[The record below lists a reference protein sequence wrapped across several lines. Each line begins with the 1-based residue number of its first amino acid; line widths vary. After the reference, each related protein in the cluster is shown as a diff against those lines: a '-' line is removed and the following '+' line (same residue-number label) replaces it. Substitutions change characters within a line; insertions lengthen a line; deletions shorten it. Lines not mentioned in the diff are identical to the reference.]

1 METKRLSRYQRSKNA
16 PAMHLTE
23 RDKQVILAVYQH
35 RLLRRDQIEQL
46 FFTQTSACNQ
56 RLMRLYQ
63 HGYLRRI
70 FKPVSFGASQAIY
83 AIDKHGARL
92 VIQELGIPH
101 SQINWKPK
109 QRPVELM
116 FLEHTLA
123 IAEVYI
129 NLAQWI
135 QKKPDTD
142 LLFWKRESK
151 ELTDRVS
158 DPEGKLKHLSIAPD
172 AFFGIQTPAGKS
184 YFFIEVDMGTMA
196 LTRYRRKIIAYRQYW
211 KTGKY
216 SQVYGFKSFRV
227 ITIALS
233 EQRLANLEQVA
244 RDAGGRNMFLFCN
257 ANSLSDM
264 INRTGDES

>member
-1 METKRLSRYQRSKNA
+1 
-16 PAMHLTE
+16 MHLTE
-23 RDKQVILAVYQH
+23 RDKQVVLAVYQH
-35 RLLRRDQIEQL
+35 RLLRRDQIERL

-70 FKPVSFGASQAIY
+70 FKPVSFGASQAVY

-92 VIQELGIPH
+92 VAQHRQVDL
-101 SQINWKPK
+101 SNLNWKPK
-109 QRPVELM
+109 QRQVELM

-129 NLAQWI
+129 NLVLWI
-135 QKKPDTD
+135 QTKPDTE

-184 YFFIEVDMGTMA
+184 YFFVEVDMGTMA
-196 LTRYRRKIIAYRQYW
+196 LTRYRRKILAYRQYW
-211 KTGKY
+211 KTGRY
-216 SQVYGFKSFRV
+216 TQSYGFKSFRV
-227 ITIALS
+227 LTIAKSNNRLS
-233 EQRLANLEQVA
+233 NLEA
-244 RDAGGRNMFLFCN
+244 TCYNAGGKNMFVFTGFN
-257 ANSLSDM
+257 DMSDKM
-264 INRTGDES
+264 DLLIS